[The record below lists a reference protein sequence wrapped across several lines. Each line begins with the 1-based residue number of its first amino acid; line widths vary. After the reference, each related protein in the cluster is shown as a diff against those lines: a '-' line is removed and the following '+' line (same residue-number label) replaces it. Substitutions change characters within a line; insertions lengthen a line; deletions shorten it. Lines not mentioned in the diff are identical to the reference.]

1 MELRL
6 DNNYQKVAMF
16 LLLSYSF
23 ARILH
28 EFSLICFIVKKKKE
42 EEVEER
48 FFFTMIWII
57 VLCNYLNFGKKIFII
72 INFSQLLNRIA
83 SQINF
88 IGE

>member
-48 FFFTMIWII
+48 FFFTII
-57 VLCNYLNFGKKIFII
+57 
-72 INFSQLLNRIA
+72 
-83 SQINF
+83 
-88 IGE
+88 